1 MDCLDKEVFLDLT
14 EPREDVETSVPLD
27 QREVQEKWE
36 REDNRALLVPHDL
49 QDLLPSYHSYEDE
62 EGEGLGTLWV
72 EDRILQE
79 LHYVQ

>member
-36 REDNRALLVPHDL
+36 REDNRALLVPQDL
-49 QDLLPSYHSYEDE
+49 QEKLVVLVIQGHLELSERP
-62 EGEGLGTLWV
+62 V
-72 EDRILQE
+72 QQE
-79 LHYVQ
+79 

>member
-36 REDNRALLVPHDL
+36 REDNRALLVPQDL
-49 QDLLPSYHSYEDE
+49 QEKLVVLVI
-62 EGEGLGTLWV
+62 LGHLELSERPV
-72 EDRILQE
+72 QQE
-79 LHYVQ
+79 